1 MTQFKH
7 ATDSLSKPYL
17 ILKILRLKNFKNIC
31 WSKTLIKQTSSNNFS
46 TFTSVRRTHFLFF
59 LILTRGLACWILER
73 GKKRDRERGKYQCE
87 RATFISCLSCSP
99 LLLINLQPRYVPW
112 PGIKLVTFQ
121 FNGRC
126 SNQMSHAGQG
136 NTYSHLHKA
145 WWKNIITCK
154 AGLLKCL

>member
-31 WSKTLIKQTSSNNFS
+31 WSKTLIKQAVITFLHLLCQKDTFS
-46 TFTSVRRTHFLFF
+46 IFF

-136 NTYSHLHKA
+136 NTYSRLHKA